1 MAKRLLLN
9 LFGSGCLKKVRAKT
23 FKNYIFCIAPITKG
37 DIKLFISIID
47 IPVDYSAPKRECIDR
62 DSQRIWDQIKGNLYA
77 NGNHLSL
84 IITDPPEEAI
94 VKFLFIVVFNTG
106 IVPLT
111 FTVNPPAVPFTKN
124 N

>member
-1 MAKRLLLN
+1 MQTV
-9 LFGSGCLKKVRAKT
+9 F
-23 FKNYIFCIAPITKG
+23 ITGVSRGK
-37 DIKLFISIID
+37 DADID
-47 IPVDYSAPKRECIDR
+47 IPVDYAAPKRECIDR